1 MLETC
6 GNIWENWKSGTKKG
20 RHTWDW
26 EGWNTGNCAIT
37 EVDLT
42 GIIIVKEW
50 STRVE
55 QLV

>member
-1 MLETC
+1 MLEVKC
-6 GNIWENWKSGTKKG
+6 WKTAGIFGKVGSPERKKG

-50 STRVE
+50 ST
-55 QLV
+55 